1 MLAFVSVISKSW
13 STPAI
18 AANFVTFLSALGVYA
33 YRDLWPL
40 AKYDGQLADAVEGY
54 MLWIKI
60 ALLAFTALFVPL
72 FVPRRYI
79 PLDPK
84 VRMSMI
90 AWRL

>member
-18 AANFVTFLSALGVYA
+18 AANLSTLLSALGVYA

-40 AKYDGQLADAVEGY
+40 AKYDEEPADAAEGSV
-54 MLWIKI
+54 LWIKM
-60 ALLAFTALFVPL
+60 ALLAFTTVFIPL

-79 PLDPK
+79 PVDLE
-84 VRMSMI
+84 VRVI
-90 AWRL
+90 IL

>member
-1 MLAFVSVISKSW
+1 MVLALVSVISKSW

-18 AANFVTFLSALGVYA
+18 AANLSTLLSSFGVYA

-40 AKYDGQLADAVEGY
+40 AKYGGEPADAAEGSV
-54 MLWIKI
+54 LWVKI
-60 ALLAFTALFVPL
+60 ALLAFTAVFIPL

-84 VRMSMI
+84 VRLPI
-90 AWRL
+90 IL